1 MPNNKQDHIDVI
13 ITYGATCLTK
23 KQQKLS
29 NLRFWKTKFYP
40 KCNILLDPCLSAW
53 RECSFTMEEHATFVV
68 AVLGKSCMCDVAK
81 TVHDVTT
88 GMKRIQY
95 INVAQ
100 LLLLHSER

>member
-1 MPNNKQDHIDVI
+1 
-13 ITYGATCLTK
+13 
-23 KQQKLS
+23 
-29 NLRFWKTKFYP
+29 
-40 KCNILLDPCLSAW
+40 
-53 RECSFTMEEHATFVV
+53 MEEHATFVV